1 MVMLAQRVRTA
12 ALDSFLL
19 VHLSTARYVQLAST
33 TTITTLRHHATTTTL
48 AVLPVIT
55 QTRGRIGVMSV
66 RLGLL
71 TWTAIR
77 PHRALHVLLELCR

>member
-19 VHLSTARYVQLAST
+19 VHLSTARYVQLGFL
-33 TTITTLRHHATTTTL
+33 ILIRTLRRHATMESL
-48 AVLPVIT
+48 GVLPVIT

-77 PHRALHVLLELCR
+77 PHRALRVLLELCR